1 MGILISDHRDVA
13 DPTGTKDGKLEEWDT
28 LACPHCQAVI
38 KVLICGPTRKRID
51 SPGECDWCKRPVCWA
66 CADRLMATGRCPG
79 EMRAIIRR
87 AWEGQ
92 RAEQRIYSIM
102 GCHG

>member
-1 MGILISDHRDVA
+1 
-13 DPTGTKDGKLEEWDT
+13 
-28 LACPHCQAVI
+28 
-38 KVLICGPTRKRID
+38 
-51 SPGECDWCKRPVCWA
+51 
-66 CADRLMATGRCPG
+66 
-79 EMRAIIRR
+79 MRAIIRR